1 MQVRKGDIVKK
12 KKLMALLY
20 VLILLILLFTIYLE
34 VKELK
39 NKSTKTVDELINE
52 EINERY
58 NNDKV
63 DYYTFEEVNE
73 QKYLDS
79 SEENNSSD
87 KKETTEQ
94 KGNNKT
100 DKVIEAQSNKPAT
113 TNNNVVDKPTNNSEP
128 KDEQPKEQVI
138 TETTEDPPK
147 VEVVEDNSVDTN
159 SIDYRIHKGRID
171 CGSAEALGSAGNEMK
186 GINSGRNSY
195 KGIYKS
201 TITKASHGTI
211 DKISAKTAYKS
222 LAYLY
227 LDNAPVAISLSE
239 IHELFPFDTEDEKI
253 ISEYSPYYSIPELP
267 KYDWDAPRM
276 CELEPSK

>member
-171 CGSAEALGSAGNEMK
+171 CGSAEACMN
-186 GINSGRNSY
+186 I
-195 KGIYKS
+195 
-201 TITKASHGTI
+201 
-211 DKISAKTAYKS
+211 
-222 LAYLY
+222 
-227 LDNAPVAISLSE
+227 
-239 IHELFPFDTEDEKI
+239 
-253 ISEYSPYYSIPELP
+253 SIPIQL
-267 KYDWDAPRM
+267 KYKKSISNVNYIEVIAKSNKTLGYFIDYVFVEYNYGSVDKCNEIGEGIKAQLSDRVTGYTCSP
-276 CELEPSK
+276 EGILKINKDY